1 MPPLEIEVPTLEA
14 NKTNN
19 KLHRTRRAGTS
30 LVIIKGSRDACD

>member
-1 MPPLEIEVPTLEA
+1 MPPLEIEVPTSEA

-19 KLHRTRRAGTS
+19 KLHRTHCAGTS